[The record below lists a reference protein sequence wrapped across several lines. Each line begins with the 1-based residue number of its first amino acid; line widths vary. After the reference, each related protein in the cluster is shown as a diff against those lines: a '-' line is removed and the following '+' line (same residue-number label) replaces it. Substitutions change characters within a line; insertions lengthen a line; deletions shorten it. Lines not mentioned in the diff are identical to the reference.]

1 MVLAVAFFDRE
12 DSLIYLRIKEK
23 ELHREHDLQS
33 FMFCSFDIVGEKAK
47 LSLSKSAQE
56 HFLGSLLLNN
66 SLRSYGYLTNTNV
79 KILIV
84 VDAGNTL
91 LKDHDIRAIFKRL
104 HLNYCKAVANP
115 FYLPGSSLNSNG
127 VVRISNIS
135 DFIEPS
141 QGCILP
147 LQSKPNTE
155 AKLVGIHDKMNR
167 NKPSEKTNLTD
178 QKIKVSLSDCLA
190 CSGCVT
196 TAETMLIDSQTTE
209 HMLIGIQEHECSVVT
224 VSPQSLCS
232 LAAHYNISPQAMAV
246 RLSQYFKRLG
256 VCYVLDS
263 SFGRHFTRRL
273 YYEEFYKR
281 LRANKR
287 DKSAPMLVGACP
299 GFVCYAEKTHGEL
312 LVPLISRV
320 RSPQAIMG
328 LIVKDYLRRKLNL
341 PSEKIFHV
349 CVMPCYDKK
358 LEASRKDFA
367 SDTVNEVDCVITA
380 SELQPLLD
388 ANEFAV
394 EQNLESC
401 SNDEETSGGYLQ
413 YILRQLQNE
422 FQDTRIENVQMSKD
436 SEITTLSLGNS
447 HEPVTLAKLYGF
459 KHIQNTVQ
467 KLKRNRLH
475 LDFIEVMACPSG
487 CGNGGGQIRGETSE
501 QRATIHTNVVSRY
514 RGLNEAIIEAEI
526 DEIEQEWSFLNPNYK
541 NSLFTDYHAL
551 TKDDQLTNSSW

>member
-23 ELHREHDLQS
+23 ELHREHDIHS

-84 VDAGNTL
+84 MSQG
-91 LKDHDIRAIFKRL
+91 F
-104 HLNYCKAVANP
+104 
-115 FYLPGSSLNSNG
+115 SG

-155 AKLVGIHDKMNR
+155 AKLVGIHNKKNR
-167 NKPSEKTNLTD
+167 NNPSEKTNSGD

-209 HMLIGIQEHECSVVT
+209 HMLIGIQKHECSVIT

-256 VCYVLDS
+256 VRYVLDS

-281 LRANKR
+281 LRESNR

-312 LVPLISRV
+312 LTPLISRV

-328 LIVKDYLRRKLNL
+328 VIVKDYLRRKLNL

-367 SDTVNEVDCVITA
+367 TDTANEVDCVITA

-388 ANEFAV
+388 ASEFAV
-394 EQNLESC
+394 EAKLESSSHGSAQC
-401 SNDEETSGGYLQ
+401 SFLNRFERGLVIGDENEETSGGYLQ
-413 YILRQLQNE
+413 HILRQLQKE
-422 FQDTRIENVQMSKD
+422 FQDTRIENVQISKD

-447 HEPVTLAKLYGF
+447 YEPVTLAKLYGF

-467 KLKRNRLH
+467 KMKRNRLH
-475 LDFIEVMACPSG
+475 LDFVEVMACPSG

-514 RGLNEAIIEAEI
+514 RDLREKQQNDIAKVKIFFNKIFYGTPAIPDLAYFRKT
-526 DEIEQEWSFLNPNYK
+526 SFCC
-541 NSLFTDYHAL
+541 F
-551 TKDDQLTNSSW
+551 